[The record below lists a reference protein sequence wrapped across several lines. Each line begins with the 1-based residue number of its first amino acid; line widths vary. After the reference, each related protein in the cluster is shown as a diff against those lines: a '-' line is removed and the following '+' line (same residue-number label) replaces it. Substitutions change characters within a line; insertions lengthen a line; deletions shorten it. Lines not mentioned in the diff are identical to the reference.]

1 MLVLGLGD
9 SALKGSCGGH
19 HSQVLLCLMPLN
31 VEGWLGAREILQPA
45 KVVRI
50 GHKR

>member
-1 MLVLGLGD
+1 MLVLGLWE
-9 SALKGSCGGH
+9 SALKASCVGR
-19 HSQVLLCLMPLN
+19 HSQVLRCLMPLN
-31 VEGWLGAREILQPA
+31 VEGWLGGREILQPA

>member
-1 MLVLGLGD
+1 MLVLGLGG
-9 SALKGSCGGH
+9 STLKDSCGGR
-19 HSQVLLCLMPLN
+19 HSQVLRCLMPLN
-31 VEGWLGAREILQPA
+31 VEGRLGAREVLQAA